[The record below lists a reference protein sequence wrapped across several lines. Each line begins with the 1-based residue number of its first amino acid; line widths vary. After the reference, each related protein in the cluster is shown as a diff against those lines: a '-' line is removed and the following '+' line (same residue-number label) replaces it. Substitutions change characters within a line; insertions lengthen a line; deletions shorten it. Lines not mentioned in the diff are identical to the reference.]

1 VNCQLDHIEFEDF
14 SMTTSVLK
22 RGDSEVHTVYVVAG
36 PKRVTL
42 ARASG
47 PTAVKA
53 MENLL
58 EITSR

>member
-1 VNCQLDHIEFEDF
+1 
-14 SMTTSVLK
+14 MK
-22 RGDSEVHTVYVVAG
+22 RGDEEVHTVYVIAG
-36 PKRVTL
+36 PKRLTL

-47 PTAVKA
+47 ATAMEA